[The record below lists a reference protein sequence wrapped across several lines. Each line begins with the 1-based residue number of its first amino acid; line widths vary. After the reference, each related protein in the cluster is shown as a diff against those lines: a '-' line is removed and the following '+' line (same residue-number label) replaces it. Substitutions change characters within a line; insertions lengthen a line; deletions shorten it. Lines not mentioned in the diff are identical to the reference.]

1 MRLRPAAALLLLLGL
16 AVAAC
21 DHVRPSPIGT
31 HCVNY
36 GRNPVPVCTNG

>member
-1 MRLRPAAALLLLLGL
+1 MRLRFAALLLALAAAGL
-16 AVAAC
+16 AAC

-36 GRNPVPVCTNG
+36 GRNPIPVCTNG

>member
-1 MRLRPAAALLLLLGL
+1 MRLRPFAALLLLLGL
-16 AVAAC
+16 AAAC

-36 GRNPVPVCTNG
+36 GRNPIPVCTNG